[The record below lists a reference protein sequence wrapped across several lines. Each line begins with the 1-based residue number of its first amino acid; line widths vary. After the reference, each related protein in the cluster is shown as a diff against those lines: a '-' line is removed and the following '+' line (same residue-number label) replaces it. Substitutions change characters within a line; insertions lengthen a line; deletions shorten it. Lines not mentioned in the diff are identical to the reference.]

1 MTEARTG
8 AEAGPRQRVWH
19 IRAGQVVLATGA
31 HERPIVFAD
40 NDRPGIMLASAVR
53 TYLGRYGVV
62 AGTDRVLRAVED
74 FRFSPDRI
82 PELGRTLLAHGIDA
96 AWTLAERHEAPATQ
110 RVWVHTCS
118 LDGPAALRNYERR
131 GFVVIDETTELMD
144 YPAQPLGAWRSAGGP
159 A

>member
-1 MTEARTG
+1 M
-8 AEAGPRQRVWH
+8 
-19 IRAGQVVLATGA
+19 
-31 HERPIVFAD
+31 
-40 NDRPGIMLASAVR
+40 
-53 TYLGRYGVV
+53 
-62 AGTDRVLRAVED
+62 
-74 FRFSPDRI
+74 
-82 PELGRTLLAHGIDA
+82 
-96 AWTLAERHEAPATQ
+96 PATQ

>member
-1 MTEARTG
+1 MA
-8 AEAGPRQRVWH
+8 
-19 IRAGQVVLATGA
+19 
-31 HERPIVFAD
+31 
-40 NDRPGIMLASAVR
+40 ASPV
-53 TYLGRYGVV
+53 GG
-62 AGTDRVLRAVED
+62 DD
-74 FRFSPDRI
+74 
-82 PELGRTLLAHGIDA
+82 HG
-96 AWTLAERHEAPATQ
+96 ERHDDLPATS